1 MIPVNEPRLGERE
14 LEYVTECVRGGWVSS
29 AGRFI
34 EEFEQG
40 WAGYCGRRYGV
51 ALCNGTAA
59 LQVAAAAL
67 DLQPGDEVVM
77 PTFTIIS
84 CAQAVVYAGGV
95 PAYAGDHGGPHLRA
109 PGGHGPG
116 PGVGRETRPCR
127 H

>member
-1 MIPVNEPRLGERE
+1 VIPVNEPLLGERE

-59 LQVAAAAL
+59 LQVAVAAL

-95 PAYAGDHGGPHLRA
+95 PVLVDSDPQTDHHRR
-109 PGGHGPG
+109 GGHGPD
-116 PGVGRETRPCR
+116 R
-127 H
+127 